1 MIIILLLLSMKVFYS
16 QILLLAFV
24 VGAIQPVL
32 PLIEYHLFQESIME
46 LFCENRNVPESDCD
60 GICYLTNQLEKQE
73 RQSEN
78 FRTLKDYYPG
88 TILAKVDR
96 VPDAIVVGSE
106 HQPFHIQRAAMV
118 WWPIDIPPPR
128 IS

>member
-1 MIIILLLLSMKVFYS
+1 MKVLYS
-16 QILLLAFV
+16 QILLLAFM

-78 FRTLKDYYPG
+78 FRTLTDYYPG

-96 VPDAIVVGSE
+96 VPFAAVVGSE
-106 HQPFHIQRAAMV
+106 HQPFCKQKVATV
-118 WWPIDIPPPR
+118 WSLIDLPPPR